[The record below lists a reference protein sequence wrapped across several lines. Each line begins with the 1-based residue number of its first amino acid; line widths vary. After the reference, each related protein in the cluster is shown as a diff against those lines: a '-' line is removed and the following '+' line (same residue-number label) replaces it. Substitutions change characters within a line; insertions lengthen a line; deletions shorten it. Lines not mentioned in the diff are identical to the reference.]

1 MSPEPA
7 GIIQVCA
14 DRSHAWRFGL
24 RACCTHLSH
33 RCSSRFLVLII
44 SFIRPQ
50 DSLSSL
56 QANTLDS
63 PRSTPTQRCTNLLKL
78 FVFASETRT
87 RVLVFL
93 FTTSF
98 LTPIVNERQFR
109 SFLPSSRLSQLTAHL
124 AMRTS
129 TCYRRNS
136 PPAQPPGDG
145 MSKGRRHEKKATRK
159 HFRRILLFF
168 LQNYVKRAVRQD
180 GSTLSVISR
189 EQARGNSSFAE
200 SPRCGNS
207 SFAENTPEV
216 RQLGF

>member
-1 MSPEPA
+1 VRCCVPFCSQVLPEHKIVLLMSPEPA

-33 RCSSRFLVLII
+33 RSSSLFLVLII

-87 RVLVFL
+87 SILVYDFVFDSNRERKTISIVL
-93 FTTSF
+93 TE
-98 LTPIVNERQFR
+98 LTP
-109 SFLPSSRLSQLTAHL
+109 LPTDRPPRYVDIHLLQKKLTSCTA
-124 AMRTS
+124 
-129 TCYRRNS
+129 
-136 PPAQPPGDG
+136 
-145 MSKGRRHEKKATRK
+145 
-159 HFRRILLFF
+159 
-168 LQNYVKRAVRQD
+168 
-180 GSTLSVISR
+180 
-189 EQARGNSSFAE
+189 AR
-200 SPRCGNS
+200 
-207 SFAENTPEV
+207 
-216 RQLGF
+216 